1 MDNQDNR
8 LIPMSNEKRPPNK
21 VKPLTAKNR
30 AFLQHLADGRPTLE
44 SYRLAGYQGESHAAY
59 QLRSDLK
66 THLQYLLENGGFN
79 REQLGAEIKRLNEL
93 PLDPGIRNVN
103 FRQKLDIL
111 RLMEKAL
118 PKLQATE
125 AKPTIT
131 PFIIG
136 INNPESVVIHEAP
149 TQLDSSVGRTD
160 GEDDGVSDLPQVDK

>member
-1 MDNQDNR
+1 MA
-8 LIPMSNEKRPPNK
+8 PNK
-21 VKPLTAKNR
+21 VKPLTSKNK

-44 SYRLAGYQGESHAAY
+44 AYKLAGYNGESHAAY

-93 PLDPGIRNVN
+93 PLDPGLKNVN
-103 FRQKLDIL
+103 FKQKLDIL

-118 PKLQATE
+118 PKLQPSE
-125 AKPTIT
+125 VKPKIT

-136 INNPESVVIHEAP
+136 INNPDSVVIHEAQTP
-149 TQLDSSVGRTD
+149 MEDSVGRTD
-160 GEDDGVSDLPQVDK
+160 GSDAGVHDVPEVGD